1 VGILKSCTK
10 CFLGIMV
17 GIKIDKF
24 GYQKNLIQISGFD
37 IYQKNQNTHFLYIIV
52 VCKFFKVK

>member
-1 VGILKSCTK
+1 
-10 CFLGIMV
+10 MV